1 LPGQKLSISVISN
14 DIQERK
20 KKLFQNFN
28 ISRFSPRALAHF
40 MKLIDRTKMRHE
52 KCSLT
57 IVEARKR
64 EEEGKRPRRDV
75 EALVSKE
82 PVLSQKKNRNS
93 SQDNHDLHGVEA
105 EAMGVS
111 EVSCCYRAFVACFL
125 FWAVLASRGW
135 RENIDRLSHG
145 QQTKACKRDEQLELG
160 WRGKCNTLKSTS
172 KLTIHVTNS
181 SLVLA
186 TLIAIHQDLALG

>member
-1 LPGQKLSISVISN
+1 MFTYDCRG
-14 DIQERK
+14 E
-20 KKLFQNFN
+20 
-28 ISRFSPRALAHF
+28 
-40 MKLIDRTKMRHE
+40 
-52 KCSLT
+52 
-57 IVEARKR
+57 EARRRRQKTTERRRGFGFKR
-64 EEEGKRPRRDV
+64 TCAVP
-75 EALVSKE
+75 
-82 PVLSQKKNRNS
+82 KKNRNS